1 MIMRRSYPMWIYL
14 NGKFRKLQEA
24 SISPD
29 DRGFLFG
36 DGTYEVIRA
45 YHGKWFRMESHLARF
60 KRSLDALRIS
70 IQPFPDFRMIGG
82 ELQSYNDIARQDAS
96 LYLQVTRGAA
106 PRRHRFPEA
115 GTQPTVYASLS
126 PIRTD
131 RDKWENGGKIILL
144 PDGRWNR
151 CDIKSISLLA
161 NVLACQEAAEQGAE
175 EAVFVRDGTVREG
188 THTNFCAVFGGEV
201 WTHPSDHSI
210 LDGITRMTVI
220 ECCSELGIP
229 LHEKPIPESMLGH
242 AEEVFI
248 IGSITE
254 IMPVTSIGG
263 RPVAG
268 GRPGRV
274 TRAVQAAYRKL
285 ADAP

>member
-1 MIMRRSYPMWIYL
+1 MKWVYL
-14 NGKFRKLQEA
+14 DGKYSTAKEA

-36 DGTYEVIRA
+36 DGSYEVIRS
-45 YHGKWFRMESHLARF
+45 YHGKWFRLDSHLSRF

-70 IQPFPDFRMIGG
+70 FESFPDFQTIGR
-82 ELQSYNDIARQDAS
+82 ELQSLNGLIGQDAS

-106 PRRHRFPEA
+106 PRRHRFPDA
-115 GTQPTVYASLS
+115 GTSPTVYAALS

-131 RDKWENGGKIILL
+131 HGKWEEGVKIILL
-144 PDGRWNR
+144 PDSRWSR

-161 NVLACQEAAEQGAE
+161 NVLACQEAVEQGAE

-201 WTHPSDHSI
+201 WTHPADQSI

-220 ECCSELGIP
+220 ECCREIGIP
-229 LHEKPIPESMLGH
+229 LHEKPIPASRLGD
-242 AEEVFI
+242 AAEVFI

-263 RPVAG
+263 KSVAD
-268 GRPGRV
+268 GRPGSV
-274 TRAVQAAYRKL
+274 TRAIQAAYGKRV
-285 ADAP
+285 DAL